1 MTSQPLPT
9 ATCLQHH
16 VAQATSVPDLRP
28 LAARLTRHG
37 ALVDR
42 DEALGA
48 LHLAWVETQLRH
60 DPARGASPLTYAWQR
75 LTGRCADLRRGEARR
90 LRLLGAVAGH
100 PTPVH
105 GATPATLTGPR
116 TDRIAMRQA
125 LQRVGALSS
134 AEALVL
140 HGHYEADR
148 SLGELAAAS
157 NHSADSLQRA
167 HRKLLGRLR
176 AVLEVPA

>member
-1 MTSQPLPT
+1 MTSHLQPTTTSSQQQGPK
-9 ATCLQHH
+9 A
-16 VAQATSVPDLRP
+16 ASVPDLRP
-28 LAARLTRHG
+28 LAARLTQHS

-42 DEALGA
+42 EEALGA

-60 DPARGASPLTYAWQR
+60 DPERGASPLTYAWQR

-90 LRLLGAVAGH
+90 LRLLGAVAHH

-105 GATPATLTGPR
+105 GAAPAALTGPR

-125 LQRVGALSS
+125 VQRVGALSS